1 MARTKP
7 EIIMSLGGEDV
18 KNVKIFLTT
27 YSDKN
32 SWKMFAALNVLYG
45 RGSILYCFPIYFR
58 TRKHLQGIHVK

>member
-32 SWKMFAALNVLYG
+32 S
-45 RGSILYCFPIYFR
+45 
-58 TRKHLQGIHVK
+58 